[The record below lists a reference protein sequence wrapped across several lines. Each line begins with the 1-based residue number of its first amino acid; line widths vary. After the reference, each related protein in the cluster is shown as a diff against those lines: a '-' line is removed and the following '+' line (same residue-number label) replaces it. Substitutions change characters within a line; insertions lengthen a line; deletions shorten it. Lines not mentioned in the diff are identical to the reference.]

1 MYGFGAIGFCYF
13 VYCNGPQIH
22 TSIYKKNEVGPTRKP
37 GFEAEFCS
45 LGTKNQPKNV
55 ADDPHFTFIPHLLP
69 LLSLFVSLL
78 INCLS

>member
-1 MYGFGAIGFCYF
+1 M
-13 VYCNGPQIH
+13 
-22 TSIYKKNEVGPTRKP
+22 GPTRKR

-55 ADDPHFTFIPHLLP
+55 ADDPPHFTFIPHLLP

-78 INCLS
+78 INCLSYFHTESQKKKKKGLVSHTNTSTQLLL